1 MANRLA
7 NETSPYLLQH
17 KDNPVDWYPWGDDAF
32 TIARQ
37 LDKPI
42 ILSIGYSPCHWCHVM
57 AHESFEDDSIAAE
70 MNRDFINIKVDREE
84 LPDVDSIYMRAVQA
98 MTGSGGWPLTLFI
111 TPDGRPFFG
120 GTYFPPEDR
129 HNMPGFP
136 RILSAISAAYTSNR
150 DQLLSNSEQVIE
162 AIRKQTIPQKHDGEI
177 KESLIFGAFNHLIGD
192 ADLENGGTRGAP
204 KFPQP
209 MFYEL
214 LLRYWKRTGSAQVL
228 EIVTL
233 TLEKMARGGIY
244 DQLGGG
250 FSRYSVDDRW
260 EVPHFEKMLYDNA
273 QLVRLYLHAYQ
284 VTKKPLFRRVVR
296 ETIEYV
302 TREMTHREGGF
313 YSASDADSEGV
324 EGKFFVWSVDEID
337 AALTEEDAELAKLFW
352 GVTEQGNFED
362 SNTLTVPV
370 SLEEFVAGSGRDP
383 GELISDITRVRGIL
397 FDQRSKRVPPSTDDK
412 ILTSWN
418 ALMLSALAEAGA
430 VLDNNEWI
438 ETAQRNAKFLLTEMR
453 DSSGRLLHTWRAT
466 GGTKGEA
473 KILAYLDDYS
483 YMIDALL
490 TLHGATL
497 NYSYV
502 DEAQE
507 LAQQMIER
515 FWDRDSEVFYDTS
528 MEHTRLLLR
537 PRDVLD
543 NAVPSGGAVAAMA
556 MLRLSVFTGDHS
568 YSAKAEASMRSVLP
582 YLEQAPTA
590 VTSWLSA
597 VDFLTAKR
605 QETVVM
611 GALDDPVARDLMR
624 EVNRQYSPN
633 MILSGSSMEP
643 DQNEKAP
650 LLQGRALVNGKPTV
664 FVCENY
670 VCNLPVT
677 SVAELAELLSSDV

>member
-17 KDNPVDWYPWGDDAF
+17 KDNPVDWYPWGNDAF

-37 LDKPI
+37 QDKPI
-42 ILSIGYSPCHWCHVM
+42 ILSIGYSSCHWCHVM

-136 RILSAISAAYTSNR
+136 RILSAISTAYTSNR

-214 LLRYWKRTGSAQVL
+214 LLRYWKRTGSAQIL
-228 EIVTL
+228 AMVTL

-260 EVPHFEKMLYDNA
+260 EIPHFEKMLYDNA

-438 ETAQRNAKFLLTEMR
+438 ESAQRNAKFLLTEMR

-466 GGTKGEA
+466 DGTKGEA
-473 KILAYLDDYS
+473 KIPAYLDDYS

-568 YSAKAEASMRSVLP
+568 YSAKAEASIRSVLP

-611 GALDDPVARDLMR
+611 GALDDPVVRDLMR

-643 DQNEKAP
+643 DQNAKAP
-650 LLQGRALVNGKPTV
+650 MLQGRALVNGKPTV